1 VKPSKFFI
9 FLGVLAALAA
19 IFYMFTTNHTSDEVL
34 IGVVDA
40 NNVVVSSKILGRIE
54 RLAVDEG
61 TPVKAGDLIAV
72 IDSGELKAQKAA
84 AETTIASYRERVANA
99 RASATQAE
107 GETAS
112 ELQNAKDKLQA
123 AKSAY
128 TQAQADLE
136 RVRSDA
142 ARLIELAKQGVAS
155 QADKDRSD
163 AQLRVA
169 QAAVQ
174 TAADQVHAAE
184 SDVNTYTARL
194 EQAKVAKSTLAGS
207 QQDVRTAEAQLAE
220 AETRLGYT
228 QVVSPVNG
236 VVNVRAAREG
246 EVVNP
251 GQAIVTVVDYG
262 DTWVY
267 AALPETDAGSI
278 NIGDTLTVKYP
289 WGATEQ
295 GKLFYKAAEADF
307 ATQRDVSRT
316 KRDIKTIAIKV
327 RVQNTSEGKLV
338 PGMTAEV
345 LVPKNKQGGG
355 GK

>member
-1 VKPSKFFI
+1 MKPSKFFI

-19 IFYMFTTNHTSDEVL
+19 IFYFLTTNHSSDEVL
-34 IGVVDA
+34 IGVVDV

-61 TPVKAGDLIAV
+61 TPVKQGDLIAV
-72 IDSGELKAQKAA
+72 IDSGELKAEKDA
-84 AETTIASYRERVANA
+84 AETTIASYRAKVSNA
-99 RASATQAE
+99 QSGATQAQA
-107 GETAS
+107 ETAS
-112 ELQNAKDKLQA
+112 ELVNAQEKLQA
-123 AKSAY
+123 ARSSY

-142 ARLIELAKQGVAS
+142 ERLIELAKEGVAS
-155 QADKDRSD
+155 KADQDRSD

-174 TAADQVHAAE
+174 SASDQVRAAE
-184 SDVNTYTARL
+184 ADVKTYTARL
-194 EQAKVAKSTLAGS
+194 EQAKAAQSTLAS
-207 QQDVRTAEAQLAE
+207 SRQDVRTAQAQLAE

-228 QVVSPVNG
+228 QVLSPVTG

-267 AALPETDAGSI
+267 APLPETDAGSV
-278 NIGDTLTVKYP
+278 NLGDTLTVKYP
-289 WGATEQ
+289 WNTTEQ
-295 GKLFYKAAEADF
+295 GKVFYKAAEADF

-327 RVQNTSEGKLV
+327 RVQNNQQGKLV

-345 LVPKNKQGGG
+345 LVPTSKQGRQ
-355 GK
+355 

>member
-1 VKPSKFFI
+1 MKPSKFFI
-9 FLGVLAALAA
+9 FLGVLATLAA
-19 IFYMFTTNHTSDEVL
+19 LYYFLTTNRSGDEVL

-40 NNVVVSSKILGRIE
+40 NNVVVSAKILGRIE

-61 TPVKAGDLIAV
+61 TPVKQGDLIAV
-72 IDSGELKAQKAA
+72 IDSGELKAAKAA
-84 AETTIASYRERVANA
+84 AETTISSYRARVSQA
-99 RASATQAE
+99 RSGAVQAE
-107 GETAS
+107 AETAS
-112 ELQNAKDKLQA
+112 TLANAKARLAGAQ
-123 AKSAY
+123 SSY

-142 ARLIELAKQGVAS
+142 SRLIELAKQGVAS
-155 QADKDRSD
+155 KADQERSD
-163 AQLRVA
+163 AQLRMA

-174 TAADQVHAAE
+174 SAAEQVTAAQA
-184 SDVNTYTARL
+184 DVQTYQARL
-194 EQAKVAKSTLAGS
+194 EQAKQARSTLAGS
-207 QQDVRTAEAQLAE
+207 EQDVRTAEAQLTE

-228 QVVSPVNG
+228 QVLAPVTG

-267 AALPETDAGSI
+267 APLPETDAGSI
-278 NIGDTLTVKYP
+278 NLGDTLTVKYP

-295 GKLFYKAAEADF
+295 GKVFYKAAEADF
-307 ATQRDVSRT
+307 ATQRDVSRN

-327 RVQNTSEGKLV
+327 RVQNNQQGKLV

-345 LVPKNKQGGG
+345 LVPKNKQGGR
-355 GK
+355 

>member
-1 VKPSKFFI
+1 MKPLKFFI
-9 FLGVLAALAA
+9 FLAILATLAG
-19 IFYMFTTNHTSDEVL
+19 IYYFFTTDRSSDEVL
-34 IGVVDA
+34 VGVVDA
-40 NNVVVSSKILGRIE
+40 NNVVVSSKIMGRIE

-61 TPVKAGDLIAV
+61 TPVKQGDLIAV
-72 IDSGELKAQKAA
+72 IDSGELRAAKNA
-84 AETTIASYRERVANA
+84 AETTIASYRARVANA
-99 RASATQAE
+99 RSGATQAD

-112 ELQNAKDKLQA
+112 QLANAQARLQA
-123 AKSAY
+123 ARFTY

-136 RVRSDA
+136 RVRADA
-142 ARLIELAKQGVAS
+142 TRLIQLAKEGVAS
-155 QADKDRSD
+155 QADQDRSD

-169 QAAVQ
+169 QAAAQ
-174 TAADQVHAAE
+174 SASEQVRAAE
-184 SDVNTYTARL
+184 ADVKTCQARL
-194 EQAKVAKSTLAGS
+194 EQAKAARSTLASS
-207 QQDVRTAEAQLAE
+207 QEDVRTAEAQLVE

-228 QVVSPVNG
+228 QVLAPVPG

-267 AALPETDAGSI
+267 APLPETNAGLVSLD
-278 NIGDTLTVKYP
+278 DTLTVQYP

-295 GKLFYKAAEADF
+295 GKVFYKAAEADF

-327 RVQNTSEGKLV
+327 RVQNTQQGKLV
-338 PGMTAEV
+338 PGMTAIV
-345 LVPKNKQGGG
+345 LVPKSKQGA
-355 GK
+355 K

>member
-1 VKPSKFFI
+1 MKPNKFFI
-9 FLGVLAALAA
+9 FLGVLVILATA
-19 IFYMFTTNHTSDEVL
+19 FYFLTTNRSGDEVL

-40 NNVVVSSKILGRIE
+40 NNVVVSSRIMGRIE

-61 TPVKAGDLIAV
+61 TPVKQGDLIAV
-72 IDSGELKAQKAA
+72 IDSGELQAQKAA
-84 AETTIASYRERVANA
+84 AETTIASYRARVSQA
-99 RASATQAE
+99 RAGATQAE

-112 ELQNAKDKLQA
+112 QLTTAQARLQA
-123 AKSAY
+123 ARSAY
-128 TQAQADLE
+128 AQSQADLD
-136 RVRSDA
+136 RVKSDA
-142 ARLIELAKQGVAS
+142 TRLIELAKQGVAS
-155 QADKDRSD
+155 KADQERSD
-163 AQLRVA
+163 AQLKMA

-174 TAADQVHAAE
+174 NASDQIRAAE
-184 SDVNTYTARL
+184 SDVKTYQARL
-194 EQAKVAKSTLAGS
+194 EQAKAAQSTLAGS
-207 QQDVRTAEAQLAE
+207 QEDVKTAEAQLTE

-228 QVVSPVNG
+228 QVVAPVTG

-267 AALPETDAGSI
+267 APLPETDSGGI
-278 NIGDTLTVKYP
+278 NLGDTLTVRYP
-289 WGATEQ
+289 WNATEQ
-295 GKLFYKAAEADF
+295 GKVIYKAAEADF

-327 RVQNTSEGKLV
+327 RVQNNQQGKLV

-345 LVPKNKQGGG
+345 LVPKSKQGGQ
-355 GK
+355 

>member
-1 VKPSKFFI
+1 MKPSKFFI
-9 FLGVLAALAA
+9 FLGVLAALAG
-19 IFYMFTTNHTSDEVL
+19 IYYLLTTNRSSDEVL

-40 NNVVVSSKILGRIE
+40 NNVVVSAKIMGRIE

-61 TPVKAGDLIAV
+61 TPVKQGDLIAV
-72 IDSGELKAQKAA
+72 IDSGELKAAKDA
-84 AETTIASYRERVANA
+84 AETTIASYRAKVNQA
-99 RASATQAE
+99 RSGAVQAE

-112 ELQNAKDKLQA
+112 QLANAQARLQA
-123 AKSAY
+123 ARSTY

-142 ARLIELAKQGVAS
+142 ARLIELAKEGVAS
-155 QADKDRSD
+155 KADQDRSD
-163 AQLRVA
+163 AQMRVS

-174 TAADQVHAAE
+174 NASDQVRAAE
-184 SDVNTYTARL
+184 ADVNTYKARL
-194 EQAKVAKSTLAGS
+194 EQAKAARSTLAGT
-207 QQDVRTAEAQLAE
+207 QQDVRTAEAQLSE
-220 AETRLGYT
+220 AEVRLGYT
-228 QVVSPVNG
+228 QVLAPVSG

-267 AALPETDAGSI
+267 APLPETDGGTV
-278 NIGDTLTVKYP
+278 NLGDTLTVKYP

-295 GKLFYKAAEADF
+295 GKVFYKAAEADF
-307 ATQRDVSRT
+307 ATQRDVSRN

-327 RVQNTSEGKLV
+327 RVQNNQQGKLV
-338 PGMTAEV
+338 PGMTADV
-345 LVPKNKQGGG
+345 LIPRSKQGGR
-355 GK
+355 

>member
-1 VKPSKFFI
+1 MKPSKFFI
-9 FLGVLAALAA
+9 FLGVLAAIAGV
-19 IFYMFTTNHTSDEVL
+19 FYLLTTNHSSDQVL

-54 RLAVDEG
+54 RLTVEEG
-61 TPVKAGDLIAV
+61 TPVKQGDLIAV
-72 IDSGELKAQKAA
+72 IDSGELRAEKSAAETVIASDRAKVAQAKAA
-84 AETTIASYRERVANA
+84 AV
-99 RASATQAE
+99 QAE

-112 ELQNAKDKLQA
+112 QLQNAKDNLQA
-123 AKSAY
+123 ARSAY

-142 ARLIELAKQGVAS
+142 ERLIELAKQGVAS
-155 QADKDRSD
+155 KADQDRSD

-169 QAAVQ
+169 RAAVQ
-174 TAADQVHAAE
+174 NAADKVRAAE
-184 SDVNTYTARL
+184 ADVNTYTARL
-194 EQAKVAKSTLAGS
+194 QQVKAAESTLAS
-207 QQDVRTAEAQLAE
+207 NQQDVRTAEAQLEE

-228 QVVSPVNG
+228 QVLAPVSG

-251 GQAIVTVVDYG
+251 GQPIVTIVDYG

-267 AALPETDAGSI
+267 APLPETDAGSI
-278 NIGDTLTVKYP
+278 NLGDTLTVKYP
-289 WGATEQ
+289 WGQTEQ
-295 GKLFYKAAEADF
+295 GKVFYKAAEADF

-327 RVQNTSEGKLV
+327 RVKNTSDGKLV

-345 LVPKNKQGGG
+345 LVPRSKQGGQS
-355 GK
+355 

>member
-1 VKPSKFFI
+1 MKPSKFFI
-9 FLGVLAALAA
+9 FLGVLAGIAA
-19 IFYMFTTNHTSDEVL
+19 IYYFLSTNRSSDEVL

-61 TPVKAGDLIAV
+61 TPVKQGDLIAV
-72 IDSGELKAQKAA
+72 IDSGELKAAKNA
-84 AETTIASYRERVANA
+84 AETTIASYRSKVNQA
-99 RASATQAE
+99 RSGAIQAQ

-112 ELQNAKDKLQA
+112 QLANSQARLQA
-123 AKSAY
+123 AHSAY

-155 QADKDRSD
+155 KADQERSD
-163 AQLRVA
+163 AQLRMA
-169 QAAVQ
+169 QASVQ
-174 TAADQVHAAE
+174 TASDQVRVAE
-184 SDVNTYTARL
+184 ADVKTYQARL
-194 EQAKVAKSTLAGS
+194 EQAKAAQSTLAGS
-207 QQDVRTAEAQLAE
+207 EQDVRTAEAQLSE
-220 AETRLGYT
+220 AETRLGYA
-228 QVVSPVNG
+228 QVVAPVTG

-246 EVVNP
+246 EIVNP
-251 GQAIVTVVDYG
+251 GQAIVTVVDYS

-267 AALPETDAGSI
+267 APLPETDAGSI

-295 GKLFYKAAEADF
+295 GKVFYKAAEADF

-327 RVQNTSEGKLV
+327 RVQNNQQGKLV

-345 LVPKNKQGGG
+345 LIPKSKLGA
-355 GK
+355 K

>member
-9 FLGVLAALAA
+9 FLGVLAAVAGIYYLL
-19 IFYMFTTNHTSDEVL
+19 TTNRSSDEVL

-61 TPVKAGDLIAV
+61 TPVKQGDLIAV
-72 IDSGELKAQKAA
+72 IDSGELKAQKQA
-84 AETTIASYRERVANA
+84 AETTIASYRARVAQA
-99 RASATQAE
+99 RATATQAE

-112 ELQNAKDKLQA
+112 QLANAQARLQA
-123 AKSAY
+123 ARSTY

-142 ARLIELAKQGVAS
+142 TRLIELAKQGVAS
-155 QADKDRSD
+155 KADQERSD

-169 QAAVQ
+169 QAAAQ
-174 TAADQVHAAE
+174 SASDQVHAAE
-184 SDVNTYTARL
+184 ADVKTYQARL
-194 EQAKVAKSTLAGS
+194 EQAKAARSTLAGS
-207 QQDVRTAEAQLAE
+207 EEDVRTAEAQLTE

-228 QVVSPVNG
+228 QVVAPVNG

-246 EVVNP
+246 EIVNP

-267 AALPETDAGSI
+267 APLPETDAGTI
-278 NIGDTLTVKYP
+278 NVGDTLSVKYP

-295 GKLFYKAAEADF
+295 GKVIYKAAEADF

-327 RVQNTSEGKLV
+327 RVQNDQQGKLV
-338 PGMTAEV
+338 PGMTATV
-345 LVPKNKQGGG
+345 LVPKNKQGS
-355 GK
+355 K

>member
-1 VKPSKFFI
+1 MKPSKFFI
-9 FLGVLAALAA
+9 FLGILAALAGV
-19 IFYMFTTNHTSDEVL
+19 FYLLTTNHSSDEVL

-40 NNVVVSSKILGRIE
+40 NNVVVSAKILGRIE

-72 IDSGELKAQKAA
+72 IDSGELKAQKDA
-84 AETTIASYRERVANA
+84 AETTIASYRAKVAQA

-107 GETAS
+107 GETVS
-112 ELQNAKDKLQA
+112 QLTNAQAQLQA
-123 AKSAY
+123 ARSAY
-128 TQAQADLE
+128 AQAQADLA
-136 RVRSDA
+136 RVSSDA
-142 ARLIELAKQGVAS
+142 ERLIQLAKEGVAS
-155 QADKDRSD
+155 KADQDRSD

-169 QAAVQ
+169 RAAVQ
-174 TAADQVHAAE
+174 SASDQVRAAE
-184 SDVNTYTARL
+184 ANVKTYQARL
-194 EQAKVAKSTLAGS
+194 EQSKAAQSTLASS
-207 QQDVRTAEAQLAE
+207 QEDVRTAEAQLAE

-228 QVVSPVNG
+228 QVLAPVNG

-251 GQAIVTVVDYG
+251 GQAIVTIVDYG

-267 AALPETDAGSI
+267 APLPETDAGSV
-278 NIGDTLTVKYP
+278 NLGDSLTVKYP

-295 GKLFYKAAEADF
+295 GKVFYKAAEADF

-327 RVQNTSEGKLV
+327 RVQNNQQGKLV

-345 LVPKNKQGGG
+345 LVPKNKQGG
-355 GK
+355 

>member
-1 VKPSKFFI
+1 MKPSKFFI

-19 IFYMFTTNHTSDEVL
+19 IYYFLTTNHSSDEVL

-40 NNVVVSSKILGRIE
+40 QNVVVSSKIMGRIE

-61 TPVKAGDLIAV
+61 TPVKAGQLIAV
-72 IDSGELKAQKAA
+72 IDSGELKAQKDA
-84 AETTIASYRERVANA
+84 AETTIASLRAKVAQA
-99 RASATQAE
+99 RASAVQAE
-107 GETAS
+107 GETES
-112 ELQNAKDKLQA
+112 QLNNAKARLQA
-123 AKSAY
+123 AQSTY

-142 ARLIELAKQGVAS
+142 ERLIELAKEGVAS
-155 QADKDRSD
+155 KADQERSD

-169 QAAVQ
+169 KAAVQ
-174 TAADQVHAAE
+174 NAADQVTAAQA
-184 SDVNTYTARL
+184 DVKTYQARM
-194 EQAKVAKSTLAGS
+194 EQAKAAQSTLAS
-207 QQDVRTAEAQLAE
+207 SREDVRTAEAQLTE

-228 QVVSPVNG
+228 QVVSPVDG

-267 AALPETDAGSI
+267 APLPETDAGTV

-289 WGATEQ
+289 WGATTQ
-295 GKLFYKAAEADF
+295 GKVFYKAAEADF

-327 RVQNTSEGKLV
+327 RVQNTEQGKLV

-345 LVPKNKQGGG
+345 LVPKNKQGGR
-355 GK
+355 

>member
-9 FLGVLAALAA
+9 FLGVLAGLAGLYYLLT
-19 IFYMFTTNHTSDEVL
+19 INHSSDEVL
-34 IGVVDA
+34 VGVVDA
-40 NNVVVSSKILGRIE
+40 NNVVVSAKILGRIE

-61 TPVKAGDLIAV
+61 TPVKQGDLIAV
-72 IDSGELKAQKAA
+72 IDSGELKAQKDA
-84 AETTIASYRERVANA
+84 AETTIASGRAKVAQARANA
-99 RASATQAE
+99 FQAE

-112 ELQNAKDKLQA
+112 ELANAQAHLQA
-123 AKSAY
+123 ARS
-128 TQAQADLE
+128 TQVQAQADLE

-142 ARLIELAKQGVAS
+142 SRLIQLAKEGVAS
-155 QADKDRSD
+155 QADQDRSD
-163 AQLRVA
+163 AQMRVA

-174 TAADQVHAAE
+174 NAADQVKAAE
-184 SDVNTYTARL
+184 ADVTTYTARL
-194 EQAKVAKSTLAGS
+194 QQAKVAASTLTGS
-207 QQDVRTAEAQLAE
+207 QEDVRTAEAQLSE

-228 QVVSPVNG
+228 QVVAPVTG

-251 GQAIVTVVDYG
+251 GQAIVTIVDYG

-267 AALPETDAGSI
+267 APLPETDAGTV

-295 GKLFYKAAEADF
+295 GKVFYKAAEADF
-307 ATQRDVSRT
+307 ATQRDVSRN
-316 KRDIKTIAIKV
+316 KRDIKTISIKV
-327 RVQNTSEGKLV
+327 RVQNTQQGKLV

-345 LVPKNKQGGG
+345 LVPVSKQGG
-355 GK
+355 K

>member
-1 VKPSKFFI
+1 MKPSRFFI
-9 FLGVLAALAA
+9 FLVVLATLAG
-19 IFYMFTTNHTSDEVL
+19 IYYLLTTNRSSDEVL

-61 TPVKAGDLIAV
+61 TVVKKGDLIAV
-72 IDSGELKAQKAA
+72 IDSGELKAQKQAA
-84 AETTIASYRERVANA
+84 QTTIASYRARVAQA
-99 RASATQAE
+99 RATATQTE

-112 ELQNAKDKLQA
+112 QLVNAQARLQA
-123 AKSAY
+123 AKSSYA
-128 TQAQADLE
+128 QSQADLE
-136 RVRSDA
+136 RVHSDA
-142 ARLIELAKQGVAS
+142 SRLIELAKQGVAS
-155 QADKDRSD
+155 KADQERSD

-174 TAADQVHAAE
+174 SASDQVKAAE
-184 SDVNTYTARL
+184 ADVNTYQARL
-194 EQAKVAKSTLAGS
+194 EQAKAARSTLAS
-207 QQDVRTAEAQLAE
+207 SEQDVRTAEAQLSE

-228 QVVSPVNG
+228 QVVSPVDG
-236 VVNVRAAREG
+236 MVNVRAAREG

-267 AALPETDAGSI
+267 APLPETDAATV
-278 NIGDTLTVKYP
+278 NLGDALTVKYP

-295 GKLFYKAAEADF
+295 GKVFYKAAEADF

-316 KRDIKTIAIKV
+316 KRDIKTVAIKV
-327 RVQNTSEGKLV
+327 RVQNDQKGKLV
-338 PGMTAEV
+338 PGMTANV
-345 LVPKNKQGGG
+345 LVPRSKQGGQ
-355 GK
+355 